1 MGLIALLR
9 EYCLF
14 YISKFLGYSY
24 SSLGCWRDKG
34 KANSSKR
41 PRALDSLEGTSDLL
55 DGKFRKRTDAIEKC
69 AELANSLNLAIFAV
83 SRGGE
88 CLGSSSTNA
97 NFEKYGEGSN
107 CKEGKGG
114 NKPRSMDVYALETGK
129 RCFVATLTYF
139 LLPSFNTTK

>member
-1 MGLIALLR
+1 M
-9 EYCLF
+9 LF
-14 YISKFLGYSY
+14 YTSKFLGYSY

-55 DGKFRKRTDAIEKC
+55 DGKFRKRTNAIEKC
-69 AELANSLNLAIFAV
+69 AELASSLNLTIFAV

-88 CLGSSSTNA
+88 CLGSSSTNE
-97 NFEKYGEGSN
+97 NFKKYGEGRK

-129 RCFVATLTYF
+129 RCFVATLTYSF
-139 LLPSFNTTK
+139 L